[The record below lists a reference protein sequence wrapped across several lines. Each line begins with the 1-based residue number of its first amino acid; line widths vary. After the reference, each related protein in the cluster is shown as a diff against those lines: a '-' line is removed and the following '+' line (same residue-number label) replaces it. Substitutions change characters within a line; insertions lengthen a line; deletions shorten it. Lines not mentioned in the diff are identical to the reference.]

1 MPDIEQIQQLN
12 AFTTRIGHLLTITK
26 NGTEY
31 RFQNFLHNQDYS
43 YNGKIYEFA
52 PIDYTVPGRSLDLEN
67 NNTKVVL
74 PNFPEILTIVEQND
88 GFRDAIVQGVCIFPD
103 NVNATP
109 YALDIMTV
117 RSCKISGGAIEF
129 DLQSP
134 FSAVDGLFPSI
145 YYTTGISES
154 GLNIVGF
161 LPEVPLVAKVDLQ

>member
-1 MPDIEQIQQLN
+1 MTDIQQIQELN

-43 YNGKIYEFA
+43 YGGKIYEFA
-52 PIDYTVPGRSLDLEN
+52 PINYTVPGRSLDLEN
-67 NNTKVVL
+67 NQTKLTL

-88 GFRDAIVQGVCIFPD
+88 GFRDAIVQAICIFPD
-103 NVNATP
+103 NLNATP
-109 YALDIMTV
+109 YAVDIMTA
-117 RSCKISGGAIEF
+117 RSAKIVGSAIEF

-145 YYTTGISES
+145 YFTTGTSEA
-154 GLNIVGF
+154 GLGIVGF
-161 LPEVPLVAKVDLQ
+161 LPEVPLVARVDLN